1 MDPTDNA
8 ARGRTQRIRSGQAD
22 HQPLAQRLHRLGDA
36 GQPGAVVRAR
46 QAPHLLL
53 VDSQAARELQLGRS
67 PPWPST
73 PWTVG

>member
-36 GQPGAVVRAR
+36 GQPGAVVRGR
-46 QAPHLLL
+46 QAPYRLL
-53 VDSQAARELQLGRS
+53 VNAQAARELQPG
-67 PPWPST
+67 
-73 PWTVG
+73 